1 MPSSL
6 LYYGLG
12 YLFYDRPVAEFWL
25 FNTFYVGQKKKA
37 SNNILMCKLDDYF
50 SVNGTDITFYSNFD
64 GKPTR
69 EWVMHEAGIVGHQCK
84 LLCVCF
90 FLILFDLCAW

>member
-1 MPSSL
+1 
-6 LYYGLG
+6 
-12 YLFYDRPVAEFWL
+12 
-25 FNTFYVGQKKKA
+25 
-37 SNNILMCKLDDYF
+37 MCKFDGYF

-90 FLILFDLCAW
+90 FFEYCLICVHGKEKNIVKPIGRIFSFILMLNKNFA

>member
-1 MPSSL
+1 
-6 LYYGLG
+6 
-12 YLFYDRPVAEFWL
+12 
-25 FNTFYVGQKKKA
+25 
-37 SNNILMCKLDDYF
+37 MCKLDGYF

-84 LLCVCF
+84 LLGVFFEYCLICVHGKEIGRNRENF
-90 FLILFDLCAW
+90 FFHPYAEQELCVERCLYFNIIRLKC